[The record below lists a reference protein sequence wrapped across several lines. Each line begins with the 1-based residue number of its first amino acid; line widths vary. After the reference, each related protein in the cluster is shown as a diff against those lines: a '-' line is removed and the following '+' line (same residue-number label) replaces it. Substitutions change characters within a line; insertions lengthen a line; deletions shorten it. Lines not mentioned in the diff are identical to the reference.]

1 MVRFQQIEL
10 PIQMRPFPLLSQNA
24 QNIQSFAQLLSQHE
38 VKSRAECSVDGQNVE
53 TFGRKK
59 KNF

>member
-10 PIQMRPFPLLSQNA
+10 PIQMHPFPFLRQQNV
-24 QNIQSFAQLLSQHE
+24 QNIQSFAQLLSQQE

-53 TFGRKK
+53 TFG
-59 KNF
+59 KN